1 MQVTSGPDGFI
12 ATSDIGDYSDQ
23 ALLTEYLHQ
32 RQIDGDAVLAR
43 VLSQVRKQLSKRE
56 QVALVR
62 TIHRRIGWIAE
73 HQGELVEP
81 RRWQGFLSQLA
92 YKLYSPKLP
101 FEAEDI
107 AMLLDSHRQHAALWW
122 FGPEELL
129 VAFVETH
136 DIPADLAAALRR
148 YQAEL
153 KGDPGSK
160 KFQNQSS
167 YQVASQ
173 HVHMLL
179 WHDENDALDPSRCWS
194 KAIRGDVRNMT
205 GARRAHWKALLRH
218 VKGNAPA
225 KPPVGWLRKAE
236 QHLTETGHREF
247 FDRFDAWF
255 VPFRSDKPQPLSVA
269 GSHILRGLL
278 RYAALID
285 DSAIAPMALRLLDAK
300 WKAKRNVE
308 KAMVALV
315 PVIERMPLE
324 TGWPAVVRLQQS
336 WGTASGQIEEL
347 LKKIAA
353 ELGVPDHELRARALL
368 KVPPSLDEHVDK
380 FMDRLKAAKFIIGL
394 DPRAR

>member
-12 ATSDIGDYSDQ
+12 TTSDIGDYSDQ

-43 VLSQVRKQLSKRE
+43 VLSQLRKQLSKRE

-62 TIHRRIGWIAE
+62 IIHRRIGWIAE
-73 HQGELVEP
+73 HEGELAEP

-101 FEAEDI
+101 FEAEDLAI
-107 AMLLDSHRQHAALWW
+107 LLDSHRQHAALWW

-194 KAIRGDVRNMT
+194 EAIRGDVRNMT

-218 VKGNAPA
+218 IKGNAPA
-225 KPPVGWLRKAE
+225 KPPEAGLGKQSSISRRPDIANFSTGSTPGSSVLQRQTATPERGWQPYSARPAVVRCADRQFGDSTNGAASARCQMEGKAE
-236 QHLTETGHREF
+236 RRE
-247 FDRFDAWF
+247 
-255 VPFRSDKPQPLSVA
+255 
-269 GSHILRGLL
+269 G
-278 RYAALID
+278 
-285 DSAIAPMALRLLDAK
+285 
-300 WKAKRNVE
+300 
-308 KAMVALV
+308 MVALV

-324 TGWPAVVRLQQS
+324 TAWPAVVRLQQS
-336 WGTASGQIEEL
+336 WGTTSGQIEEL
-347 LKKIAA
+347 LRKIAA
-353 ELGVPDHELRARALL
+353 ELGVPDHELRARSLL
-368 KVPPSLDEHVDK
+368 KAPPSLDEHVEK